1 MKINSIRN
9 ARYSTTGRLYFD
21 SNVGNIEM
29 EAMDALD
36 IAYILFDYMGM
47 SYSELDKISEILEEN

>member
-21 SNVGNIEM
+21 SNVGN
-29 EAMDALD
+29 ALD